1 MAFRYIVANSLQIA
15 KIVDI
20 TRGGAHAPHGD
31 WISLREA
38 LIRFQKNDH
47 PAPLISEEEVEAFVN
62 WLPTRTFV
70 WATPTEDLA
79 LGHDD
84 LKTKGAYAVAPPDMV
99 APPSKVDKPF
109 VRPPSPYLRKK
120 LENMIKV
127 QYGIYAVRTQAG
139 WNKALRDFWNG
150 NPEAHQ
156 MPKNYPTKYPCLITL
171 SVMVNGHCHDVIDA
185 HIVPFNRLQQI
196 IDISD
201 GKYVG

>member
-1 MAFRYIVANSLQIA
+1 MSFRYIIASSLQIA
-15 KIVDI
+15 KTVDVLR
-20 TRGGAHAPHGD
+20 RGDPTPHGD
-31 WISLREA
+31 WISLRDA

-47 PAPLISEEEVEAFVN
+47 PTPLIGQEEVEAFVN
-62 WLPTRTFV
+62 WLPDRTFV
-70 WATPTEDLA
+70 WATPTEDLG
-79 LGHDD
+79 LGHED
-84 LKTKGAYAVAPPDMV
+84 LKTKGAYALAPIAKV
-99 APPSKVDKPF
+99 EPPKPDKPF
-109 VRPPSPYLRKK
+109 VRPPSPYIRKK

-127 QYGIYAVRTQAG
+127 QYGIYTVRTQSG

-150 NPEAHQ
+150 NPEPHQ

-196 IDISD
+196 IDISE